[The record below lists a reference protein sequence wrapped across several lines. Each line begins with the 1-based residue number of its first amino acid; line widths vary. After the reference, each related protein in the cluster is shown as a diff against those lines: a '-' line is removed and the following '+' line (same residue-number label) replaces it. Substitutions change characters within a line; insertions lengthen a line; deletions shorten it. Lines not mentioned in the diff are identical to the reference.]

1 MKKSVNFIILGA
13 ILSII
18 AISTYIFTQNQIEI
32 PKEMIISAV
41 KSHFPIKKSMYTLGD
56 MKLSNPTVY
65 FENDKLIID
74 ADYEFKDRAT
84 SELTT
89 GKAKFENDLEYKNS
103 KLYLWNFNL
112 KKLITKDGKDIKPDK
127 YALTLISTISYELQY
142 KKPLLYLGNNK
153 KFNSIKSIKIKNNK
167 VLVEK

>member
-1 MKKSVNFIILGA
+1 MKKSINFIILGA

-41 KSHFPIKKSMYTLGD
+41 KSHFPIEESMYIIGD
-56 MKLSNPTVY
+56 MKLSNPAIY
-65 FENDKLIID
+65 FENDKLTID

-89 GKAKFENDLEYKNS
+89 GKAKFES
-103 KLYLWNFNL
+103 
-112 KKLITKDGKDIKPDK
+112 
-127 YALTLISTISYELQY
+127 ELR
-142 KKPLLYLGNNK
+142 
-153 KFNSIKSIKIKNNK
+153 I
-167 VLVEK
+167 

>member
-89 GKAKFENDLEYKNS
+89 GKANFESELEYKNS
-103 KLYLWNFNL
+103 NLYLWNFNL

-127 YALTLISTISYELQY
+127 YALTLISTISYKLQY

-153 KFNSIKSIKIKNNK
+153 KFNSIKSVKIKNNK
-167 VLVEK
+167 VLGEK

>member
-1 MKKSVNFIILGA
+1 MKKSINFIILGV
-13 ILSII
+13 ILFVIIII
-18 AISTYIFTQNQIEI
+18 AYIFTQNKAEI
-32 PKEMIISAV
+32 PKETIISAV
-41 KSHFPIKKSMYTLGD
+41 KSQFPIEKSMYTLGA

-74 ADYEFKDRAT
+74 TDYEFKDRVT
-84 SELTT
+84 SEVIS

-112 KKLITKDGKDIKPDK
+112 KKLITKDRKDTKPDK

-153 KFNSIKSIKIKNNK
+153 KFNSIKSVKIKNNK
-167 VLVEK
+167 VLGEK

>member
-1 MKKSVNFIILGA
+1 MKKSVNFIILRA

-89 GKAKFENDLEYKNS
+89 GKANFESELEYKNS
-103 KLYLWNFNL
+103 NLYLWNFNL
-112 KKLITKDGKDIKPDK
+112 KKLITKDGKDTKPDK

-142 KKPLLYLGNNK
+142 KKPLLYLGSNK
-153 KFNSIKSIKIKNNK
+153 KFNSIKSVKIKNNK
-167 VLVEK
+167 VLGEK

>member
-89 GKAKFENDLEYKNS
+89 GKAKFESELEYKNS
-103 KLYLWNFNL
+103 NLYLWNFNL

-127 YALTLISTISYELQY
+127 YALTLIGNISYELQY
-142 KKPLLYLGNNK
+142 KKPLLHLGNNK
-153 KFNSIKSIKIKNNK
+153 KFNSIKSVKIKNNK
-167 VLVEK
+167 VLGEK